1 MLKLTGKTGKSL
13 VVEAIQNRFNNS
25 RVYSYNDYMVPTME
39 CYHVDSDECSVDE
52 FCEFV
57 YQDIL
62 KLEKEKPLNDA
73 IVIYTNLQQIEEI
86 EKLAV
91 ELESEYLVRM
101 VVITSR

>member
-62 KLEKEKPLNDA
+62 KLEKEKPLNDV

-91 ELESEYLVRM
+91 KLESEYLVRM